1 MSGERLRVVVVDD
14 QLPFRRAARAVLE
27 AMDEFELVGEATSGE
42 EAVRLTGFLGPDLVL
57 MDVHME
63 GMGGVEAARRI
74 LTAEPETS
82 VILVSSNRA
91 EDLAADGAAAG
102 AVACLPKD
110 RFGAATLRELWSSR
124 PNPGAPRDT
133 EGRPSR
139 DG

>member
-1 MSGERLRVVVVDD
+1 MSGERVRVVVVDD
-14 QLPFRRAARAVLE
+14 QLPFRRAVRSVLE
-27 AMDEFELVGEATSGE
+27 VMDEFELVGEATSGE
-42 EAVRLTGFLGPDLVL
+42 EAVQVTGLLGPDLVL

-63 GMGGVEAARRI
+63 GMGGVEAALRI
-74 LTAEPETS
+74 RTAEPETS
-82 VILVSSNRA
+82 VILVSSYRTD
-91 EDLAADGAAAG
+91 DLAADGAAAG

-124 PNPGAPRDT
+124 QKPRAPRDT